1 MPPTVL
7 HLVIIITVTD
17 IVIHAKVIII
27 SVIYYNR
34 SHLIHDVNPSQLS
47 AVHLADLVKHVSLRE
62 ALLGLLLIR
71 SPKISRDFGFC
82 SFAAEQNGFT

>member
-17 IVIHAKVIII
+17 IVIRAKVIII

-47 AVHLADLVKHVSLRE
+47 GASRRSSEACVVARSIIGAFTNSLA
-62 ALLGLLLIR
+62 
-71 SPKISRDFGFC
+71 
-82 SFAAEQNGFT
+82 QNFT